1 MVRRPPRCLI
11 YPNLLS
17 RTVRQDKQASHPP
30 ALFLPDFH
38 IFCIFYSIY
47 SPFLQSPNP
56 RSSETAVSCTIIHIK
71 DRTLLSTFN
80 RKQQCESTWW
90 HWRAVTDTVAVK
102 GEGFSFKS
110 RNLEV
115 LPGQVLIQSRARNE
129 KKNIGNKWHLLKSN
143 LNPSSPR
150 YRALSTLDIKKK
162 KKNVFLFSTSFAPF
176 SHFLHI
182 TFKSLF
188 CCFVQF
194 IDGWLHLILLSL
206 SLNFHSVFLL

>member
-1 MVRRPPRCLI
+1 MVRRPPHRLI

-80 RKQQCESTWW
+80 RKQQCESTDD
-90 HWRAVTDTVAVK
+90 DTEKLWQILLQSRVK
-102 GEGFSFKS
+102 VFFKKIK
-110 RNLEV
+110 EV
-115 LPGQVLIQSRARNE
+115 LPGQVLIQSRAGNE
-129 KKNIGNKWHLLKSN
+129 KKTLAIIGIFQKPIVTPTAPDTETFQPW
-143 LNPSSPR
+143 
-150 YRALSTLDIKKK
+150 IVKKRHTD
-162 KKNVFLFSTSFAPF
+162 L
-176 SHFLHI
+176 
-182 TFKSLF
+182 
-188 CCFVQF
+188 
-194 IDGWLHLILLSL
+194 
-206 SLNFHSVFLL
+206 